1 MALKKRI
8 RKLAVL
14 FLVLCV
20 TLGSIGSFSAFA
32 ATTKEI
38 TLTTN
43 SDDNP
48 FIRVPLYS
56 SLFKTGGPFT
66 VRCEIKID
74 SYTATKSDANI
85 FVNIVDGRDSSQM
98 TVWLNTWKRKTNGWT
113 EMKTDKG
120 GYITFDNINKVQI
133 SGAFEDFGLLQFGSY
148 YAKAVIHYRNFRIL
162 NAAGEVVY
170 SWDEDSKIA
179 VGNDIRDL
187 ETNTIYAE
195 TFGDGSADYIISES
209 DGGDGPTVTD
219 PIVTDPPVT
228 QTPTDPTPGKTDPTD
243 PDPTAPTDPTDPIE
257 SGDTTS
263 EASTDTTSAEE
274 SSENTTKPANG
285 NPVSSNPDM
294 SKKGGL
300 GVGAIVG
307 IVIGGIVVAAG
318 AVFGVLYATKKL
330 PWQHK
335 TDGTEE
341 PKDD

>member
-20 TLGSIGSFSAFA
+20 MLGSIGSFTAFA

-148 YAKAVIHYRNFRIL
+148 FAKSVIHYRNFRIL

-195 TFGDGSADYIISES
+195 TFGNGSADYIISES
-209 DGGDGPTVTD
+209 GSGSDPAVTD
-219 PIVTDPPVT
+219 PIVTNPPVS
-228 QTPTDPTPGKTDPTD
+228 QNQTDPIPGKTDPTY
-243 PDPTAPTDPTDPIE
+243 PEPTAPTDPTDPSE
-257 SGDTTS
+257 SSDTTS
-263 EASTDTTSAEE
+263 ESSTDMTSAEE
-274 SSENTTKPANG
+274 SSENTTKPADG
-285 NPVSSNPDM
+285 TPVSSNPDTT
-294 SKKGGL
+294 KKGGL

-318 AVFGVLYATKKL
+318 AVFSVLYATKKL

-335 TDGTEE
+335 TDETEG

>member
-1 MALKKRI
+1 MTLKKRI

-20 TLGSIGSFSAFA
+20 TLGSIGSFTAFA

-148 YAKAVIHYRNFRIL
+148 FAKAVIHYRNFRIL

-195 TFGDGSADYIISES
+195 TFGNGSADYIISES
-209 DGGDGPTVTD
+209 DGGDA
-219 PIVTDPPVT
+219 PIVTDPPT
-228 QTPTDPTPGKTDPTD
+228 TPPTSNQSTTDPSNNKTDPTD
-243 PDPTAPTDPTDPIE
+243 PDPTASTDSTDPTE
-257 SGDTTS
+257 SSETTADTSTS
-263 EASTDTTSAEE
+263 STPGE
-274 SSENTTKPANG
+274 SSENSTLPANG
-285 NPVSSNPDM
+285 DPVSSQ
-294 SKKGGL
+294 SGKTEKGGL

-307 IVIGGIVVAAG
+307 IILGGIVILG
-318 AVFGVLYATKKL
+318 GGTFGILFAMKKL

-335 TDGTEE
+335 TDGIEN
-341 PKDD
+341 